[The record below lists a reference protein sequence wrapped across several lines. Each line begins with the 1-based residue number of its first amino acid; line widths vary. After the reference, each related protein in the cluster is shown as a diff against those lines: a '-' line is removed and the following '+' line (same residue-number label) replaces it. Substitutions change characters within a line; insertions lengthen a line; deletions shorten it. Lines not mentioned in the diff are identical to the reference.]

1 MQIASILKRISANS
15 YNFIKQFIELKF
27 ILFNIVFLS
36 IIYNGNAQ
44 PPEPA
49 ATLPPG
55 YYLLRTDTSRMRFLM
70 NAISDS
76 LNVGQ
81 LKSIYI
87 MARQGL
93 SIAEK
98 NNVDTMKGI
107 FCFDIAKAFSYEI
120 AEPDSAIFYYK
131 KVLPYFPDKMSYYN
145 LVSVREIMQRYLQ
158 QGNKNL
164 VFAYLDSLHDRID
177 TMAISNPR
185 RFGISSVMATVY
197 QYYGM
202 FKTAI
207 SLYVNSIEGMR
218 QAGLPRSVGLPMANL
233 AELYDESEDDTNAIR
248 YAREALGYLG
258 NMEFMGT
265 AANLAS
271 YYTNLEQTDSAR
283 YFNKLADSVGAK
295 IHNDMQLHVRGPFND
310 VDILCSEKKY
320 AEARKVLAGVKPWIA
335 KNDDKSYLPRY
346 FISSASIDTAFHQWA
361 NAKDTLMLALAAA
374 KKNGQEIS
382 VVIALQELSTVFTKL
397 HNFQE
402 AYRYQQEY
410 MQHKDSM
417 SSDETK
423 SRLADFEAM
432 YKTSQKEESI
442 ALLEKT
448 NDIKDLRLKNSKQEN
463 ALYLGASAFLLAAT
477 GTYFYQRNRRQKIQ
491 SQKSKAELQM
501 QVFRAQMNPHFIFNS
516 LTGVEYFILQNDK
529 RKASAYLNK
538 FASLIRIILSNSR
551 KDVVL
556 FADDL
561 KTIKLYVDLE
571 LLRFNHNFCYITDV
585 DESLMENDYKV
596 PPLLIQPFVENA
608 ILHGFSSSQEK
619 NLRLKISALRKG
631 DYVIYMIE
639 DNGIGRKESAANNAL
654 NKRNHQSLGLQITQ
668 QRIDL
673 FNEQHKGESSVNIE
687 DLYDEFLHPAGTK
700 VTVKIKMI

>member
-1 MQIASILKRISANS
+1 LKIT
-15 YNFIKQFIELKF
+15 
-27 ILFNIVFLS
+27 LFNIIFLLLIS
-36 IIYNGNAQ
+36 NGNAQ
-44 PPEPA
+44 LPEPSA
-49 ATLPPG
+49 PFPKA
-55 YYLLRTDTSRMRFLM
+55 YYSLQTDTSRMRFLM
-70 NAISDS
+70 NAINDS
-76 LNVGQ
+76 LNMGQ
-81 LKSIYI
+81 LKLVYD
-87 MARQGL
+87 MAGQGL
-93 SIAEK
+93 SLAEK
-98 NNVDTMKGI
+98 NKVDTMKGI

-120 AEPDSAIFYYK
+120 GKPDSAIFYYK

-145 LVSVREIMQRYLQ
+145 LISVREIMQRYLQ
-158 QGNKNL
+158 QGKKNL

-177 TMAISNPR
+177 TMAVSNPR

-207 SLYVNSIEGMR
+207 NLYVNSIEGMR

-233 AELYDESEDDTNAIR
+233 AELYDESEDDTNAIK
-248 YAREALGYLG
+248 YAREALSYLA

-271 YYTNLEQTDSAR
+271 YYTNLGQTDSAR

-295 IHNDMQLHVRGPFND
+295 IHNDMQLHVRGPFNYI
-310 VDILCSEKKY
+310 DILCSEKKY
-320 AEARKVLAGVKPWIA
+320 AEAKKVLARVKPWIE
-335 KNDDKSYLPRY
+335 KNNDNSYLPRY
-346 FISSASIDTAFHQWA
+346 FILWGSIDTGLHQWG
-361 NAKDTLMLALAAA
+361 NAKDTLLLALSAA

-382 VVIALQELSTVFTKL
+382 VVIALQELSAVFAKL
-397 HNFQE
+397 NNFPE

-410 MQHKDSM
+410 IHHKNSM

-432 YKTSQKEESI
+432 YKTRQKEESI

-448 NDIKDLRLKNSKQEN
+448 NDIKDLRLKNSKQKN

-529 RKASAYLNK
+529 RQASVYLNK
-538 FASLIRIILSNSR
+538 FASLIRIMLSNSR
-551 KDVVL
+551 KDVVP

-571 LLRFNHNFCYITDV
+571 LLRFNHNFCYMTDV
-585 DESLMENDYKV
+585 DENLMENDYKV

-608 ILHGFSSSQEK
+608 ILHGFASSEK
-619 NLRLKISALRKG
+619 KDLRLKISALRNG
-631 DYVIYMIE
+631 DYLIYTVE

-654 NKRNHQSLGLQITQ
+654 NKPNHQSLGLQITK
-668 QRIDL
+668 QRIDI
-673 FNEQHKGESSVNIE
+673 FNEQHKAESSINIV
-687 DLYDEFLHPAGTK
+687 DLYDEFLHPSGTK